1 MFVNRNL
8 VPKLKLLAKKFPVV
22 AVMGPRQSGKS
33 TLVKNVFPH
42 LRYLTLESPET
53 REFALSDPKG
63 FLSELKQGAVLDE
76 VQRAP
81 DLFSYLQGM
90 VDESGKTGQF
100 ILTGSQNFLLLESI
114 SQSLAGRVGILK
126 LLPFS
131 MQEMKAVG
139 ILPKDPEK
147 LLWAG
152 FYPPL
157 HARKIDPQDW
167 YSGYVQT
174 YLEKDIR
181 QLKSIH
187 DLNAFHRFLRFCAA
201 RHGQI
206 LNLSSLANDCGL
218 APNTIKS
225 WLSLLETS
233 FIVHLL
239 QPHFQNLGKR
249 LIKSPKLYFLDTG
262 LCSHLLGIES
272 AAQAS
277 THAMKGA
284 LFEGLVIAEFLKAR
298 FAAGREANCYY
309 WRDNAGHEID
319 CILELAGAP
328 SAVEIKSAKT
338 ITPNFFAG
346 LRYWEG
352 LSGVGAARCHLVYG
366 GKENQ
371 KREAGRVWAWDEAYE
386 LNSGGA

>member
-1 MFVNRNL
+1 MFIARTL
-8 VPKLKLLAKKFPVV
+8 SPKLKLLARKFPVV

-42 LRYLTLESPET
+42 LRYLTLEAPET
-53 REFALSDPKG
+53 REFALSDPRG
-63 FLSELKQGAVLDE
+63 FLSELKQGAILDE
-76 VQRAP
+76 AQRAP
-81 DLFSYLQGM
+81 DLFSYLQGV

-100 ILTGSQNFLLLESI
+100 VLTGSQNFLLLESI
-114 SQSLAGRVGILK
+114 TQSLAGRVGILK

-131 MQEMKAVG
+131 VKELQTVEAV
-139 ILPKDPEK
+139 PKEPEK
-147 LLWAG
+147 LIWTG

-157 HARKIDPQDW
+157 HARRVEPQDW

-218 APNTIKS
+218 SPNTIKS

-239 QPHFQNLGKR
+239 MPYHQNLGKR
-249 LIKSPKLYFLDTG
+249 LIKSPKLYFLDPG
-262 LCSHLLGIES
+262 LCCHLLGIES

-277 THAMKGA
+277 THSMKGA
-284 LFEGLVIAEFLKAR
+284 LFEGLVISEFLKAR

-319 CILELAGAP
+319 CILEHAGSP

-338 ITPNFFAG
+338 IIPDFFAG
-346 LRYWEG
+346 LKYWEG
-352 LSGVGAARCHLVYG
+352 LSAAGPERCHLVYG
-366 GKENQ
+366 GKESQ
-371 KREAGRVWAWDEAYE
+371 RREAGKVWPWTTAHGI
-386 LNSGGA
+386 NSGA

>member
-1 MFVNRNL
+1 ML
-8 VPKLKLLAKKFPVV
+8 VSRTLAPKLKLLAKKFPVV

-33 TLVKNVFPH
+33 TLVKHVFPH
-42 LRYLTLESPET
+42 LRYLSLESLEN
-53 REFALSDPKG
+53 REFARSDPRG
-63 FLSELKQGAVLDE
+63 FLAELKQGAILDE
-76 VQRAP
+76 AQRAP
-81 DLFSYLQGM
+81 DLFSYLQDV
-90 VDESGKTGQF
+90 VDERGKTGQF

-131 MQEMKAVG
+131 IREMQAAE
-139 ILPKDPEK
+139 ILPKDPER

-181 QLKSIH
+181 QIKNIH

-218 APNTIKS
+218 AVNTIKS

-239 QPHFQNLGKR
+239 QPYFQNLGKR
-249 LIKSPKLYFLDTG
+249 LIKSPKLYFLDPG

-272 AAQAS
+272 ASQAS

-309 WRDNAGHEID
+309 WRDNVGHEVD
-319 CILELAGAP
+319 CILEQAGVP
-328 SAVEIKSAKT
+328 SAVEIKAAKT
-338 ITPNFFAG
+338 IIPDFFAG

-352 LSGVGAARCHLVYG
+352 LSGAGAERCHVVYG
-366 GKENQ
+366 GKEIH
-371 KREAGRVWAWDEAYE
+371 RRDVGRVWAWNRAYE
-386 LNSGGA
+386 LNASD